1 MVQRPT
7 IRHFLA
13 LVVGSN
19 FLEGQGRGSVKD
31 LPRPFFL
38 KSLLFHIQWI
48 CAVPDYAMSYV
59 LLEQ

>member
-19 FLEGQGRGSVKD
+19 IVEEQGCVSVKD

-48 CAVPDYAMSYV
+48 YSVPNCAMS
-59 LLEQ
+59 LSF